1 MHALQHALP
10 AVVAAL
16 LRHHPMSSGK
26 LALAWQAAVGAAIA
40 RASRVALGSGGRLAV
55 GVADGHWQ
63 REVERL
69 APVILGRLDGLL
81 GPGVVVRLDV
91 TVSPPPRQTA
101 PARQERPARPA
112 PASPE
117 AARQRTSRRRS
128 SVSSE
133 SESS

>member
-1 MHALQHALP
+1 MHAVQHALP

-16 LRHHPMSSGK
+16 LRHLPMSPGK
-26 LALAWQAAVGAAIA
+26 LALAWQAAVGAAMV
-40 RASRVALGSGGRLAV
+40 RASHVALGNGGRLAV
-55 GVADGHWQ
+55 EVADGHWQ

-69 APVILGRLDGLL
+69 APLILGRLDGLL

-91 TVSPPPRQTA
+91 TVSPPPRQAA
-101 PARQERPARPA
+101 PIGQQRPARPV

-117 AARQRTSRRRS
+117 GARQPTSRRRPP
-128 SVSSE
+128 VSSA